1 MPDLYL
7 ICITAAFLA
16 SEFLPFVRDIKANG
30 LVHAVQLLAL
40 HAVQACSP
48 EPAVVTQPIRR
59 VSAPPTPSIHTQSV
73 DVVRHARKRR
83 KVRRLPSPLAGS
95 AGPKGKIRSADAISK
110 RHRGSL
116 RHKAQEHDLEPPHF
130 CLDVE
135 PNDMPEPQ
143 SMLGN
148 EPIAIE
154 ITPMVHT
161 TI

>member
-30 LVHAVQLLAL
+30 LVHAVQLLVL

-48 EPAVVTQPIRR
+48 EPAVATQPVRR
-59 VSAPPTPSIHTQSV
+59 VSALPTPSVHTQSV
-73 DVVRHARKRR
+73 NRHSRKRR

-95 AGPKGKIRSADAISK
+95 AGPKGKTRSADAISK

-116 RHKAQEHDLEPPHF
+116 RHKAQDYDLEPPRF
-130 CLDVE
+130 CLEVE
-135 PNDMPEPQ
+135 PEIPEPQ

-148 EPIAIE
+148 EHVVIE
-154 ITPMVHT
+154 ITPMMHT